1 MGRPTKW
8 PPETVAAI
16 RHGRFVEKRKIAWLG
31 ERYGVPIDTVRDW
44 LYRGRRAEEAEPPEV
59 SV

>member
-1 MGRPTKW
+1 MGRPSKW
-8 PPETVAAI
+8 SDETVAAI

-44 LYRGRRAEEAEPPEV
+44 LYRGRRTGASVQEEV
-59 SV
+59 NS